1 MENEEKVLLKI
12 SKIDDLGARE
22 EVHYENQK
30 EFISICI
37 GIMQFMKEEPI
48 SILVI
53 KDLLE
58 KAASGNDSFEVM
70 SNNEE
75 LPDFN
80 EILRNAKVNP
90 NNNIKEN

>member
-22 EVHYENQK
+22 EVHYDGPNELMA
-30 EFISICI
+30 ICM
-37 GIMQFMKEEPI
+37 GIIQFMREEPI

-53 KDLLE
+53 KGLLE
-58 KAASGNDSFEVM
+58 KSASGNDSFEVM
-70 SNNEE
+70 RDNEE
-75 LPDFN
+75 IPDFN
-80 EILRNAKVNP
+80 EILKNAKVNP

>member
-1 MENEEKVLLKI
+1 M
-12 SKIDDLGARE
+12 
-22 EVHYENQK
+22 
-30 EFISICI
+30 

-48 SILVI
+48 SILII
-53 KDLLE
+53 KDLLG
-58 KAASGNDSFEVM
+58 KSASGNDSFEVI